1 MILTRLK
8 EWRPDR
14 HACSVDPISGTLALT
29 ALGGALGLG
38 GAAAAGAFGGGGPQ
52 TPTTPTTPATSIAQ
66 PVTQPVSTPQG
77 TPSGTPK
84 PQAPTFLGAAATPPV
99 QSGSKTLLGA

>member
-8 EWRPDR
+8 EWRPDH
-14 HACSVDPISGTLALT
+14 HACSISPITDAI
-29 ALGGALGLG
+29 GALMGG
-38 GAAAAGAFGGGGPQ
+38 GAAQ
-52 TPTTPTTPATSIAQ
+52 TATTPTTPASTVAQ
-66 PVTQPVSTPQG
+66 PVQQPVGTPQG
-77 TPSGTPK
+77 NASGTPK